1 MSSVSE
7 SAQNAIHTHLW
18 QDILP
23 GTHFYF
29 LAAPIFI
36 FLAASMITLLLGVF
50 KSVPNKPSYPAF
62 VVALLAA
69 LAASVMPF
77 ICSKTV
83 VQAFLG
89 SGVLI
94 DGITQVS
101 FAVISLGT
109 LFTLI
114 AASGTQ
120 TGRLLLRSELLSL
133 LLLASAGLMIMCS
146 AGEFMSFFVGLEL
159 MSIPLYVLVGYQ
171 RKSLQSLEAAVK
183 YFLLG
188 AAAAAM
194 LLMGAALLY
203 LHLGTLRFSD
213 LHLLHVTLDQPF
225 VLVGLLL
232 VVCGLAFKFALAP
245 FHLWAPDVY
254 QGAHSVL
261 TGYMASLVKYSVAI
275 VFLRILSVPFNEV
288 AKVQLV
294 TVFWILGALSIAAG
308 SLFGLVNQSVKRML
322 SYSSV
327 ANAGYFCLIFA
338 ALVLNP
344 NGSAA
349 KQALLSYAIIY
360 VVLSMGAFA
369 VLAWFEDSNRED
381 LLREELAGVGQKKP
395 FAAFA
400 LSVFLFGLA
409 GIPPLAGFFGK
420 FLILAAAL
428 REGLLGLSILFVL
441 LTCVSLYYYLNVIV
455 EMWFKAPTRHSIQSN
470 QSTAT
475 EAVFK
480 PLIFVILVVSILVGW
495 LGPRIAMQTNFTQA
509 SELFSAPQIVK

>member
-1 MSSVSE
+1 MSSVSV
-7 SAQNAIHTHLW
+7 QNTIQTRLW

-23 GTHFYF
+23 NTHFYF

-36 FLAASMITLLLGVF
+36 FLVASMITLLLGVF
-50 KSVPNKPSYPAF
+50 KSAPDKPSYPAF

-69 LAASVMPF
+69 VAASVAPF
-77 ICSKTV
+77 VCSKSV

-101 FAVISLGT
+101 FVVISLGT
-109 LFTLI
+109 LFTLV

-120 TGRLLLRSELLSL
+120 AGRLLLRSELISL
-133 LLLASAGLMIMCS
+133 LLLSSAGLMVMCA

-171 RKSLQSLEAAVK
+171 RKTLQSLEAAVK

-194 LLMGAALLY
+194 LLMGTALLY
-203 LHLGTLRFSD
+203 FHLGTLRFSD
-213 LHLLHVTLDQPF
+213 LHLLQVTWSQPF
-225 VLVGLLL
+225 VLIGLLF

-254 QGAHSVL
+254 QGAHSL
-261 TGYMASLVKYSVAI
+261 LSGYMASLVKYSVAI
-275 VFLRILSVPFNEV
+275 VFLRIFSVSFSGA
-288 AKVQLV
+288 AKAHFV
-294 TVFWILGALSIAAG
+294 TIFWFLGALSIAAG
-308 SLFGLVNQSVKRML
+308 SLFGLVSQSVKRML
-322 SYSSV
+322 AYSSV

-344 NGSAA
+344 NSVAA
-349 KQALLSYAIIY
+349 KQAVLSYAIIY
-360 VVLSMGAFA
+360 VVLSLGAFS

-420 FLILAAAL
+420 FLILVAAL
-428 REGLLGLSILFVL
+428 HEGLLGISILFVL

-470 QSTAT
+470 QSAST

-480 PLIFVILVVSILVGW
+480 PLIFIILVISILVGW
-495 LGPRIAMQTNFTQA
+495 LGPRVAMQTDFKQA
-509 SELFSAPQIVK
+509 SEMAPSPRSVK